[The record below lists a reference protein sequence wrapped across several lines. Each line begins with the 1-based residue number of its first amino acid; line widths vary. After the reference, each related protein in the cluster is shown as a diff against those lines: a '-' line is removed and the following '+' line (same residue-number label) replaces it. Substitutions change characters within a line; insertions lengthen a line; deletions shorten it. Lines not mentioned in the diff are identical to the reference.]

1 MGIRMKIVIKIGGSL
16 LQDNDEINVERIS
29 KYAEIIRK
37 LREEGHNL
45 MIVVG
50 GGNIARRYIEAMRK
64 LDASD
69 AICDLMGIKVAKL
82 NAYLLVSAI
91 KDHVYPK
98 VPDTLEEAISI
109 FSMGKIIVMGGLQP
123 GQSTNAVAAL
133 LAESVK
139 ADVFINATTVD
150 GVYTAPPGT
159 PGARK
164 LEQVT
169 AEELMKIMQ
178 ETSKF
183 KAGEY
188 RLFDPLAILIVQRA
202 KLLVKIV
209 DGRDPRNVLRAIRGE
224 KIGTTLIP

>member
-1 MGIRMKIVIKIGGSL
+1 MRIVIKIGGSL
-16 LQDNDEINVERIS
+16 LQDDGKINVDRIS
-29 KYAEIIRK
+29 RYAEIIRK

-45 MIVVG
+45 VIVAG
-50 GGNIARRYIEAMRK
+50 GGNIARKYIEAMRK
-64 LDASD
+64 LNAPD
-69 AICDLMGIKVAKL
+69 AICDLVGIKVAKL
-82 NAYLLVSAI
+82 NAYLLISAI
-91 KDHVYPK
+91 KENVYPK
-98 VPDTLEEAISI
+98 VPDTIEEAISI
-109 FSMGKIIVMGGLQP
+109 FSMGKIVVMGGLQP

-133 LAESVK
+133 LAESIR
-139 ADVFINATTVD
+139 ADIFINATTVD

-159 PGARK
+159 PGAKK

-169 AEELMKIMQ
+169 TEQLMKIMR

-209 DGRDPRNVLRAIRGE
+209 DGRDPHNILRALRGE
-224 KIGTTLIP
+224 KVGTTILP